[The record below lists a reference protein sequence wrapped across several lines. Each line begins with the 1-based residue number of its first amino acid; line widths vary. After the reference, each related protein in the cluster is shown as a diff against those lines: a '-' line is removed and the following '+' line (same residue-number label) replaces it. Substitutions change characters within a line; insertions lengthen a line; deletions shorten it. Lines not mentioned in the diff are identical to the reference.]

1 MDARYVRRQGVAN
14 AAIRRRGGM
23 SNASFQ
29 RSLKADIAGGITQL
43 KHSAH
48 DRPPSAL
55 TTHRTT
61 LAASFQPHPP
71 ARVAAAAANIAELP
85 GLVRQ
90 PTQVRQD

>member
-1 MDARYVRRQGVAN
+1 
-14 AAIRRRGGM
+14 M
-23 SNASFQ
+23 SNARFH
-29 RSLKADIAGGITQL
+29 RSLKADIAGGSTQL
-43 KHSAH
+43 KHSAP

-55 TTHRTT
+55 TNHRTT
-61 LAASFQPHPP
+61 RAASLPPHPP